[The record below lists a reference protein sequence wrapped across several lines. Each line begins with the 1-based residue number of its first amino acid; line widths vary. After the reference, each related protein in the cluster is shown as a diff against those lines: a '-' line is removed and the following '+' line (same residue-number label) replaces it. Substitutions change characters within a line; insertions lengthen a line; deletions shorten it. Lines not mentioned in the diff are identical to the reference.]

1 MKLWQK
7 NKPGWLK
14 KDACVHL
21 DSRFYPTYWKIYITP
36 LQIKP
41 SGKSVQLVDLNN
53 EGRKNLG
60 FPHYLGFMLLYL
72 TLAR

>member
-1 MKLWQK
+1 MCAFGQQEDFTQLIEK
-7 NKPGWLK
+7 
-14 KDACVHL
+14 
-21 DSRFYPTYWKIYITP
+21 KIYITP

-53 EGRKNLG
+53 EGRKKLG